1 MKKDAILA
9 IDQYQ
14 NLIEAFGKNSK
25 EVKEFMASVR
35 RFDSDEVTDEIYKR
49 AMSKLRK
56 EWQAPSLA
64 ARQQL
69 SLNWRAVFGIIS
81 RSTIFVKSKFMKIFS
96 CKNPKNFH
104 KKAIDIL
111 TSSRYYNSVKRER

>member
-35 RFDSDEVTDEIYKR
+35 RFDPDEVTDEIYKR
-49 AMSKLRK
+49 AMSKLGK
-56 EWQAPSLA
+56 EQ
-64 ARQQL
+64 
-69 SLNWRAVFGIIS
+69 
-81 RSTIFVKSKFMKIFS
+81 
-96 CKNPKNFH
+96 
-104 KKAIDIL
+104 
-111 TSSRYYNSVKRER
+111 

>member
-1 MKKDAILA
+1 MKKDATLA

-14 NLIEAFGKNSK
+14 NLVEAFGKNSS

-35 RFDSDEVTDEIYKR
+35 RFDPDEITDEIYHR
-49 AMSKLRK
+49 AIDKLGK
-56 EWQAPSLA
+56 GFQA

-81 RSTIFVKSKFMKIFS
+81 RSMIFIKNKFMKIFS
-96 CKNPKNFH
+96 
-104 KKAIDIL
+104 
-111 TSSRYYNSVKRER
+111 

>member
-35 RFDSDEVTDEIYKR
+35 RFDPDEVTDEIYER
-49 AMSKLRK
+49 AMSKLGK
-56 EWQAPSLA
+56 EW
-64 ARQQL
+64 
-69 SLNWRAVFGIIS
+69 
-81 RSTIFVKSKFMKIFS
+81 
-96 CKNPKNFH
+96 
-104 KKAIDIL
+104 
-111 TSSRYYNSVKRER
+111 